1 MGKVTDNIKI
11 AAAFAAIYIVW
22 GTTFLAIRFALETI
36 PPFMMAGLRFTIA
49 GLLLFAWSYYRH
61 SVKISLSDL
70 KLPVITG
77 LLMILVGH
85 GSLAWA
91 EQYISSGFAALL
103 CSAIPVWMVLMG
115 WIQSR
120 SDRPDKFTVV
130 GIVLGIAGVAL
141 LSGTGEEFSI
151 STTASSGTVIA
162 SIIFLVGSG
171 LFWAYGSIQ
180 SRKFN
185 KEIPLLYSVSIQ
197 ILAGGTALLLLSLLR
212 GEAAETSMANFSIA
226 SVASLLYLIFLG
238 TLLGYSSYVWLLKVS
253 SPAKVGSYA
262 FFNPLIAVFLGW
274 IIADE
279 PITSVMIFGAAAIL
293 VSVLLINIPFLN
305 GKGLKVSLA
314 KQKLIKPHTE
324 SDCCPE
330 VT

>member
-11 AAAFAAIYIVW
+11 AAAFAAIYIIW

-49 GLLLFAWSYYRH
+49 GLLLFAWSYYRY

-91 EQYISSGFAALL
+91 EQYISSGYAALL

-130 GIVLGIAGVAL
+130 GIVLGISGVAL

-171 LFWAYGSIQ
+171 LFWAYGSIK

-293 VSVLLINIPFLN
+293 VSVLLINKPFLN

-314 KQKLIKPHTE
+314 KQKLIKPQTE

>member
-1 MGKVTDNIKI
+1 MGKVTDDIKI
-11 AAAFAAIYIVW
+11 VAAFAAIYIVW

-49 GLLLFAWSYYRH
+49 GLMLFAWSYYRY
-61 SVKISLSDL
+61 SFKISLSDL
-70 KLPVITG
+70 NLPVVTG
-77 LLMILVGH
+77 VLMIFVGH

-120 SDRPDKFTVV
+120 SDQPDKFTVI
-130 GIVLGIAGVAL
+130 GIILGITGVAL

-151 STTASSGTVIA
+151 STTASSGTVIT
-162 SIIFLVGSG
+162 SIIFLVSSG
-171 LFWAYGSIQ
+171 LFWAFGSVQ

-185 KEIPLLYSVSIQ
+185 KDIPLLYSVSIQ
-197 ILAGGTALLLLSLLR
+197 ILAGGAALLLLGFLR
-212 GEAAETSMANFSIA
+212 GEVAETSIANISIV
-226 SVASLLYLIFLG
+226 SVTSLLYLIFFG
-238 TLLGYSSYVWLLKVS
+238 TLIGYSSYVWLLKVS
-253 SPAKVGSYA
+253 TPAKVGTYA
-262 FFNPLIAVFLGW
+262 FFNPLIAVLLGW
-274 IIADE
+274 IIVDE

-293 VSVLLINIPFLN
+293 VSVLLINKPFAN
-305 GKGLKVSLA
+305 GKGLKVSLTQ
-314 KQKLIKPHTE
+314 QKLVQPQTE

>member
-11 AAAFAAIYIVW
+11 AAAFAAIYIIW

-49 GLLLFAWSYYRH
+49 GLLLFAWSYYRY

-91 EQYISSGFAALL
+91 EQYISSGYAALL

-130 GIVLGIAGVAL
+130 GIVLGISGVAL

-151 STTASSGTVIA
+151 SITASSGTVIT

-171 LFWAYGSIQ
+171 LFWAYGSIK

-253 SPAKVGSYA
+253 SPAKVGTYA

-293 VSVLLINIPFLN
+293 VSVLLINKPFLN

-314 KQKLIKPHTE
+314 KQKLIKPQTE

>member
-11 AAAFAAIYIVW
+11 AAAFATIYIVW

-49 GLLLFAWSYYRH
+49 GLLLFAWCYHRY
-61 SVKISLSDL
+61 SVRIKLHDL
-70 KLPVITG
+70 KLPIITG
-77 LLMILVGH
+77 LLMIFVGH

-115 WIQSR
+115 WMQSR
-120 SDRPDKFTVV
+120 SNRPDKFTV
-130 GIVLGIAGVAL
+130 LGILLGITGVTL
-141 LSGTGEEFSI
+141 LSVTGKEFSI
-151 STTASSGTVIA
+151 STTASNGTVIA
-162 SIIFLVGSG
+162 SIIFLVSSG
-171 LFWAYGSIQ
+171 LFWALGSVKSQ
-180 SRKFN
+180 KFN
-185 KEIPLLYSVSIQ
+185 KDVPLLYSVSIQ
-197 ILAGGTALLLLSLLR
+197 ILAGGTALLLLGYLR
-212 GEAAETSMANFSIA
+212 GEVAQTSITSI
-226 SVASLLYLIFLG
+226 SLVSLASLVYLIFLG

-253 SPAKVGSYA
+253 SPAKVGTYA
-262 FFNPLIAVFLGW
+262 FFNPLIAVLLGW
-274 IIADE
+274 IIVDE

-293 VSVLLINIPFLN
+293 VSVLLINKPFVN
-305 GKGLKVSLA
+305 GKSAKVSSTR
-314 KQKLIKPHTE
+314 QKLIHPQTE

>member
-11 AAAFAAIYIVW
+11 SAAFATIYIVW

-49 GLLLFAWSYYRH
+49 GLMLFAWSYYRY
-61 SVKISLSDL
+61 SFKIILADL

-77 LLMILVGH
+77 VLMIFVGH

-120 SDRPDKFTVV
+120 KDRPDKFTVA
-130 GIVLGIAGVAL
+130 GILFGITGVAL
-141 LSGTGEEFSI
+141 LSVSGEEFSI
-151 STTASSGTVIA
+151 SNTASSGTVIA
-162 SIIFLVGSG
+162 SIIFLVSSG
-171 LFWAYGSIQ
+171 LFWAFGSVQ

-185 KEIPLLYSVSIQ
+185 KDIPLLYSVSIQ
-197 ILAGGTALLLLSLLR
+197 ILAGGTALMLLSVFR
-212 GEAAETSMANFSIA
+212 GEVAGTSIANFSIL
-226 SVASLLYLIFLG
+226 SVGSLVYLIFFG
-238 TLLGYSSYVWLLKVS
+238 TLLGYSSYIWLLKVS
-253 SPAKVGSYA
+253 SPAKVGTYA
-262 FFNPLIAVFLGW
+262 FFNPLIAVLLGW
-274 IIADE
+274 IIVDE
-279 PITSVMIFGAAAIL
+279 PITSVMIFGAVAIL
-293 VSVLLINIPFLN
+293 VSVLMINKPFAN
-305 GKGLKVSLA
+305 GRGVKVSLT
-314 KQKLIKPHTE
+314 KQKLFQPQTE

>member
-11 AAAFAAIYIVW
+11 TAAFAAIYIVW

-49 GLLLFAWSYYRH
+49 GLLLFAWCYYRY
-61 SVKISLSDL
+61 SVSITLSDL

-77 LLMILVGH
+77 LLMIFVGH

-115 WIQSR
+115 WMQSR

-130 GIVLGIAGVAL
+130 GILLGITGVAL
-141 LSGTGEEFSI
+141 LSVTGEEFSI
-151 STTASSGTVIA
+151 STTAGSGTVIT

-171 LFWAYGSIQ
+171 LFWAFGSVK
-180 SRKFN
+180 SRNFN
-185 KEIPLLYSVSIQ
+185 KDVPLLYSVSIQ
-197 ILAGGTALLLLSLLR
+197 ILAGGVALLLLGFIR
-212 GEAAETSMANFSIA
+212 GEIAATSVISI
-226 SVASLLYLIFLG
+226 SFVSLTSLVYLIFLG
-238 TLLGYSSYVWLLKVS
+238 TLVGYSSYVWLLKVS
-253 SPAKVGSYA
+253 SPAKVGTYA

-279 PITSVMIFGAAAIL
+279 PITSIMIFGAAAIL
-293 VSVLLINIPFLN
+293 VSVLLINKPFAN
-305 GKGLKVSLA
+305 GKVFKASLS
-314 KQKLIKPHTE
+314 KQKLVQPKTE

>member
-11 AAAFAAIYIVW
+11 AAAFAAIYIIW

-49 GLLLFAWSYYRH
+49 GLLLFAWCCYRY
-61 SVKISLSDL
+61 SVKINLSDL

-120 SDRPDKFTVV
+120 SERPDKFTVV
-130 GIVLGIAGVAL
+130 GIILGITGVTL
-141 LSGTGEEFSI
+141 LSVTGEEFSI

-171 LFWAYGSIQ
+171 LFWAFGSVK
-180 SRKFN
+180 SREFN
-185 KEIPLLYSVSIQ
+185 KDVPLLYSVSIQ
-197 ILAGGTALLLLSLLR
+197 ILAGGTALMLLSVFR
-212 GEAAETSMANFSIA
+212 GEVEDTSIA
-226 SVASLLYLIFLG
+226 SFSIVSLASLVYLIFLG

-253 SPAKVGSYA
+253 SPAKVGTYA
-262 FFNPLIAVFLGW
+262 FFNPLIALFLGW

-279 PITSVMIFGAAAIL
+279 PITSVMLFGAVAIL
-293 VSVLLINIPFLN
+293 VSVLLINKPFAN
-305 GKGLKVSLA
+305 GKSAKVYLTD
-314 KQKLIKPHTE
+314 QKLIQTQTE

>member
-11 AAAFAAIYIVW
+11 AAAFAAIYIIW

-49 GLLLFAWSYYRH
+49 GLLLFAWSYYRY

-91 EQYISSGFAALL
+91 EQYISSGYAALL

-130 GIVLGIAGVAL
+130 GIVLGISGVAL

-171 LFWAYGSIQ
+171 LFWAYGSIK

-253 SPAKVGSYA
+253 SPAKVGTYA
-262 FFNPLIAVFLGW
+262 FFNPLVAVFLGW

-293 VSVLLINIPFLN
+293 VSVLLINKPFLN

-314 KQKLIKPHTE
+314 KQKLIKPQTE

>member
-1 MGKVTDNIKI
+1 
-11 AAAFAAIYIVW
+11 
-22 GTTFLAIRFALETI
+22 
-36 PPFMMAGLRFTIA
+36 MMAGLRFTIA
-49 GLLLFAWSYYRH
+49 GLLLFAWSYYRY

-91 EQYISSGFAALL
+91 EQYISSGYAALL

-130 GIVLGIAGVAL
+130 GIVLGISGVAL

-171 LFWAYGSIQ
+171 LFWAYGSIK

-253 SPAKVGSYA
+253 SPAKVGTYA

-293 VSVLLINIPFLN
+293 VSVLLINKPFLN

-314 KQKLIKPHTE
+314 KQKLIKPQTE